1 MTKSTVQK
9 RNQQSLS
16 AGHAQHETSFLQWTV
31 SFLFW
36 GQLLIAG
43 VLYGSVAMAPKL
55 RTYVDLD
62 EEYITAQTQLV
73 QLEQQVLELKK
84 ITESL
89 EKDPGLLEELAR
101 IDLDATRPGEEQIPL
116 QDNLTLKSRI
126 TQPRMAEPI
135 PMDQWYMPVLT
146 AFATDHQ
153 LRTMSLLVSAVLV
166 LIAFTFFQPSQA
178 VRFSTGWRNL
188 RDGSAAMFVRYRSRQ
203 S

>member
-1 MTKSTVQK
+1 MSTAQQ
-9 RNQQSLS
+9 RNQSSPGADGALS
-16 AGHAQHETSFLQWTV
+16 ETSFLQWIV

-36 GQLLIAG
+36 GQLLLAAA
-43 VLYGSVAMAPKL
+43 LYGSVAMAPKL

-73 QLEQQVLELKK
+73 QLEQQVLELRK

-89 EKDPGLLEELAR
+89 EQDPGLLEELAR

-116 QDNLTLKSRI
+116 QDSLTIQSRI
-126 TQPRMAEPI
+126 TQPRLAESI
-135 PMDQWYMPVLT
+135 PTDHWYLSVLT

-153 LRTMSLLVSAVLV
+153 LRTTSLLVSAVLV
-166 LIAFTFFQPSQA
+166 LVAFTFFQPSQA

-188 RDGSAAMFVRYRSRQ
+188 RDGSAAMFGRYRSRQ